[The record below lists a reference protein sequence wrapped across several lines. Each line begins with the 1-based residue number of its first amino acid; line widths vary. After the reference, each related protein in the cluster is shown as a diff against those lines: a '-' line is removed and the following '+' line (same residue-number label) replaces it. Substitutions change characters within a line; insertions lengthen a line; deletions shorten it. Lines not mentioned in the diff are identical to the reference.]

1 MVISSYC
8 KIRLVY
14 NEAGTES
21 RVTYIG
27 VKLDFNMTWC
37 SCICT
42 VTRRVALVEQELL
55 LFWTSEFSHGLLW
68 PESYCSIVSC
78 VVFYKNTFLFSFGG
92 GVLVV
97 IVR

>member
-1 MVISSYC
+1 MSYRRWLYLHIA
-8 KIRLVY
+8 KYGWY

-21 RVTYIG
+21 RVTYTG

-55 LFWTSEFSHGLLW
+55 LFWTSEFTHGLLW
-68 PESYCSIVSC
+68 PESYCSLLS
-78 VVFYKNTFLFSFGG
+78 FLCS
-92 GVLVV
+92 VL
-97 IVR
+97 